1 MSLFSEFGLIFRPES
16 FDPIVKTSESS
27 ATASSASEQTGLGGK
42 LLSAPSASPIEL
54 AAFRT
59 VINDSAE
66 QERHHRPIPH
76 NGSAARHHDS
86 SHSHSSRH
94 SITDSAGLL
103 AHKAEVKKDAP
114 GDTRAKPTIK
124 ATEASLVGP
133 TALLPSIRGFANAVT
148 SYWHSISKAKG
159 HHEYFSK
166 FPPVYAGMD
175 DPRPTPPPV
184 KYAPDSIKSAG
195 RMPSLNDLFAAAKDL
210 NRIATHD
217 RTKPDF
223 QTLDLSEADFKKRYA
238 EESVHVG
245 KDFNMNKESMANLVK
260 RVYAFEDG
268 GWGTYYTLSSMPQA
282 IMGEDQKNARMRF
295 HPSSSAIG
303 YNQLLIKDTVSDI
316 TQHGSAI
323 AQRLNELAVE
333 QPARAQIL
341 HDKAQLVQELQD
353 TLTHKKNPTVAIPTD
368 KHKRYYAPS
377 SKVEQAIQA
386 LNLDGDVGPVIQS
399 QELNNLL
406 KFARDNKFGDFLN
419 TRTTLET
426 SHAAE
431 YDKLTPEKK
440 VAAVNQ
446 ILGMVKS
453 ADVDPS
459 KPETVA
465 AFVNTRE
472 SLRKKFL
479 ELKPQGTDG
488 ANSPVERE
496 HLSVDEFKMMNSQI
510 LTIRRYGGDKGPLP
524 PEARALLDRVTF
536 DYFGGY
542 SADRLQAAAIELANL
557 AGMGSAQKMLVP
569 ENSNLPTS
577 NFFAKDG
584 YQSNPVTSRRSADEL
599 LLQIYRIMHGPN
611 SDPSRPGMKQF
622 TDAFNS
628 IK

>member
-1 MSLFSEFGLIFRPES
+1 MVAVAIQR
-16 FDPIVKTSESS
+16 
-27 ATASSASEQTGLGGK
+27 ATQHL
-42 LLSAPSASPIEL
+42 
-54 AAFRT
+54 RT
-59 VINDSAE
+59 IINLT
-66 QERHHRPIPH
+66 Q
-76 NGSAARHHDS
+76 
-86 SHSHSSRH
+86 
-94 SITDSAGLL
+94 
-103 AHKAEVKKDAP
+103 KDATKETAP
-114 GDTRAKPTIK
+114 KPAIK
-124 ATEASLVGP
+124 ATEASMVGP
-133 TALLPSIRGFANAVT
+133 TALLPSIRGFASALSN
-148 SYWHSISKAKG
+148 YWHSISKAKG
-159 HHEYFSK
+159 HHEYFTK

-184 KYAPDSIKSAG
+184 QYAPDSIKSAG

-210 NRIATHD
+210 NRIVTHD
-217 RTKPDF
+217 KTKPDF

-245 KDFNMNKESMANLVK
+245 KDYGMNKDNMANLVK
-260 RVYAFEDG
+260 RVYAFEGG

-282 IMGEDQKNARMRF
+282 IMDDSQKNARMKF

-316 TQHGSAI
+316 TQHGSTI

-341 HDKAQLVQELQD
+341 HQKAQLVQELQD
-353 TLTHKKNPTVAIPTD
+353 TLTHKNNPDNPIPKD
-368 KHKRYYAPS
+368 KHKRFYASS

-406 KFARDNKFGDFLN
+406 KFARDNKFGAFLN
-419 TRTTLET
+419 TRTALET

-453 ADVDPS
+453 ADADPS

-479 ELKPQGTDG
+479 ELKPQG
-488 ANSPVERE
+488 AESAVERE
-496 HLSVDEFKMMNSQI
+496 HLSADEFKMMNSQI
-510 LTIRRYGGDKGPLP
+510 LTIRRYGGDKGPLT

-536 DYFGGY
+536 DYFGGF
-542 SADRLQAAAIELANL
+542 SADHLQAAAIELANL
-557 AGMGSAQKMLVP
+557 AGMGTAQKMLVP

-611 SDPSRPGMKQF
+611 SDPAKPGMKQF
-622 TDAFNS
+622 NDAFNS

>member
-1 MSLFSEFGLIFRPES
+1 MFQQVLEFGVIFRPELPNTTVKPS
-16 FDPIVKTSESS
+16 DGSPINSDQS
-27 ATASSASEQTGLGGK
+27 GLGGK
-42 LLSAPSASPIEL
+42 LLSAPAKSEL
-54 AAFRT
+54 AAFRPLDT
-59 VINDSAE
+59 TPPHDPPE
-66 QERHHRPIPH
+66 PERKPRQPAHK
-76 NGSAARHHDS
+76 GAVSRHHDA
-86 SHSHSSRH
+86 SHSRPRH
-94 SITDSAGLL
+94 ATSDL
-103 AHKAEVKKDAP
+103 APAHDHKTVSKKDS
-114 GDTRAKPTIK
+114 TNNTEAKPGIK
-124 ATEASLVGP
+124 ATETSLVGP
-133 TALLPSIRGFANAVT
+133 TALLPSIRGFASVLSA
-148 SYWHSISKAKG
+148 YWSNISRAKD
-159 HHEYFSK
+159 HHEYFTK

-175 DPRPTPPPV
+175 DPRPTPPPTQ
-184 KYAPDSIKSAG
+184 YAPDSIKSTG
-195 RMPSLNDLFAAAKDL
+195 RMPSLNDLYAAAKDL

-223 QTLDLSEADFKKRYA
+223 QPLDLSEADFKKRYA
-238 EESVHVG
+238 EESVYVG
-245 KDFNMNKESMANLVK
+245 KDYDMNKDNMANLVK

-282 IMGEDQKNARMRF
+282 IMNDDQKNARMKF

-323 AQRLNELAVE
+323 AQRLNELAAE

-341 HDKAQLVQELQD
+341 HQKAQLVQELQD
-353 TLTHKKNPTVAIPTD
+353 TLTHKSNPDAPIPKD
-368 KHKRYYAPS
+368 RHKRYYAPS

-386 LNLDGDVGPVIQS
+386 LNLDGDIGPVIQS

-406 KFARDNKFGDFLN
+406 KFARDNKFGAYLN
-419 TRTTLET
+419 TRTALET

-431 YDKLTPEKK
+431 YDKLTPDKK
-440 VAAVNQ
+440 EAAVNQ

-453 ADVDPS
+453 ADADPS
-459 KPETVA
+459 KPETLA

-479 ELKPQGTDG
+479 ELKPQGAAG
-488 ANSPVERE
+488 AESAVERD
-496 HLSVDEFKMMNSQI
+496 HLSADEFKMMNTQI
-510 LTIRRYGGDKGPLP
+510 LTIRRYGGDKGPLT

-536 DYFGGY
+536 DYFGGF

-557 AGMGSAQKMLVP
+557 AGMGTAQKMLVP

-577 NFFAKDG
+577 NFFARDG
-584 YQSNPVTSRRSADEL
+584 YQSNPITSRRSADEL

-611 SDPSRPGMKQF
+611 SDPSKPGIKQF
-622 TDAFNS
+622 NDAFNS